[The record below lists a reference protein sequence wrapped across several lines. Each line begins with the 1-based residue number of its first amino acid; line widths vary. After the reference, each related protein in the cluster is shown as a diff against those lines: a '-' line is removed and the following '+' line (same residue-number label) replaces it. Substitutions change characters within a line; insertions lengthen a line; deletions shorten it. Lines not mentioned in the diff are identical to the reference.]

1 MPCSCN
7 RSIFSFAVVSDMQM
21 NWVINSVKHVHLNI
35 LELCQVIPP
44 PTPPLLNSKNSL
56 PSTFLTCLLLEH
68 HVPFLNLYIV
78 SFQKYSLFAAKCA
91 KHAQNIL
98 ESVRGWAYISF
109 ASLANVVYILPFQVE
124 ETEPTFPSSLEGCQL
139 ATLTCTSHQ
148 TSVLIMTD

>member
-78 SFQKYSLFAAKCA
+78 SFQKYSLFARKMKTQLLISTFC
-91 KHAQNIL
+91 KFHDYLVFLSSCISYFL
-98 ESVRGWAYISF
+98 LIYIS
-109 ASLANVVYILPFQVE
+109 LQ
-124 ETEPTFPSSLEGCQL
+124 
-139 ATLTCTSHQ
+139 
-148 TSVLIMTD
+148 